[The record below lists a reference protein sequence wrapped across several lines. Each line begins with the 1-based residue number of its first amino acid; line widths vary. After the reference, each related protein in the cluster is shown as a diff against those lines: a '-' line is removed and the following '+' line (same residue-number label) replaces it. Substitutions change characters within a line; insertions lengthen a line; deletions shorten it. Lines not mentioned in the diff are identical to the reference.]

1 MSSSIPLVING
12 TELRADA
19 GGVLYW
25 PARKTLIVADL
36 HLEKGSSLAR
46 SGTLLPPYDTRA
58 TIERLRGAI
67 ESYAPDRVIC
77 VGDSF
82 HDAAAATRLVGE
94 DRAEL
99 AALIRRVDWVWITG
113 NHDPLPPEGLGGTV
127 ADAVVDGSLTFRHE
141 AHATGASGEISGHY
155 HPVARVR
162 VRGRTVSGRCFVH
175 DGARL
180 ILPAFGA
187 YTGGLDVGSADL
199 RRLFARRFE
208 IGLMRGGRIWR
219 IPASELLAPPPLQAG
234 DAARLRALAR

>member
-1 MSSSIPLVING
+1 MSRSISLVING
-12 TELRADA
+12 TELLADA
-19 GGVLYW
+19 AGVLFW
-25 PARKTLIVADL
+25 PTRRTLIVADL

-58 TIERLRGAI
+58 TIERLGRAI
-67 ESYAPDRVIC
+67 ETYAPDRMIC

-82 HDAAAATRLVGE
+82 HDSAGATRLAPE
-94 DRAEL
+94 DRSDL
-99 AALIRRVDWVWITG
+99 AALIRRVEWVWITG
-113 NHDPLPPEGLGGTV
+113 NHDPLPPDGLGGTV

-141 AHATGASGEISGHY
+141 ANATGASGEISGHY

-187 YTGGLDVGSADL
+187 YTGGLDVASADL

-208 IGLMRGGRIWR
+208 VGLMRGDRIWR
-219 IPASELLAPPPLQAG
+219 VPASELLTPPPAQVG
-234 DAARLRALAR
+234 DAARLLALAR